1 MAPLQSFRHSAP
13 CFVLSRNLALFYAD
27 NKEVS
32 HKALSLLLS
41 RMLIAEPDF

>member
-13 CFVLSRNLALFYAD
+13 CFVLSRDLALFYAD
-27 NKEVS
+27 KELS

-41 RMLIAEPDF
+41 RMLIAELDF